1 MKINLIDPANIPVT
15 TDRVVLMHESE
26 LARLKQITAETITAL
41 FETAHFYKM
50 RAKQEKLSGF
60 TEDAH
65 TLYKARVSL
74 LRKANKLG
82 EVQKALKNNAVTN
95 AGLIERMYSEG
106 LIVGVFETYNV

>member
-1 MKINLIDPANIPVT
+1 MKINLIDPVNIPVT
-15 TDRVVLMHESE
+15 TDRVVLMTEAE
-26 LARLKQITAETITAL
+26 LARLKQITAETITDL
-41 FETAHFYKM
+41 FEAAQYCKM

-65 TLYKARVSL
+65 TLYNSCVSF

-95 AGLIERMYSEG
+95 VGLIERMYSEG
-106 LIVGVFETYNV
+106 LIVGVIQEL

>member
-15 TDRVVLMHESE
+15 TDRAVLMTEAE
-26 LARLKQITAETITAL
+26 LARLKQITAETITDL
-41 FETAHFYKM
+41 FETAQYCKM

-65 TLYKARVSL
+65 TLYKARVSF

-82 EVQKALKNNAVTN
+82 EVQKTLKNNAVTD
-95 AGLIERMYSEG
+95 AGLIERMYSAG
-106 LIVGVFETYNV
+106 LIVGVIQDL

>member
-1 MKINLIDPANIPVT
+1 MKINLIDPANIPAT
-15 TDRVVLMHESE
+15 TDRLVSMTEAE
-26 LARLKQITAETITAL
+26 LARLKQITAETITDL
-41 FETAHFYKM
+41 FETAQYCKM

-95 AGLIERMYSEG
+95 VGLLEHIYSAGMV
-106 LIVGVFETYNV
+106 VGVIQDL

>member
-15 TDRVVLMHESE
+15 TDRVVLMTEAE

-41 FETAHFYKM
+41 FETAQYCK
-50 RAKQEKLSGF
+50 RLAKQDKLSGF
-60 TEDAH
+60 TEGAH

-95 AGLIERMYSEG
+95 AGLIEHIYSG
-106 LIVGVFETYNV
+106 GMVVGVIQEL

>member
-15 TDRVVLMHESE
+15 TDRVVIMTEAE
-26 LARLKQITAETITAL
+26 LARLKQITAETITDL
-41 FETAHFYKM
+41 FETCKM

-65 TLYKARVSL
+65 TLYKARVSF

-82 EVQKALKNNAVTN
+82 EVQKALKNNAVTP
-95 AGLIERMYSEG
+95 AGLIKQIYSG
-106 LIVGVFETYNV
+106 GMVVGVIQ